1 MSTNGRPSMA
11 KRQKE
16 MARQEKQREK
26 AVKRGQRAST
36 PRDPAASGDDGLEI
50 VLDAQGNPVLDA
62 DGNLTFVS
70 VRPDG
75 TRVAVPSATTPTN
88 PTAADAPG
96 STA

>member
-26 AVKRGQRAST
+26 AVKRVQRAST
-36 PRDPAASGDDGLEI
+36 PRDTTDSDALET

-62 DGNLTFVS
+62 DGNLTFVA
-70 VRPDG
+70 VRADG
-75 TRVAVPSATTPTN
+75 TRVPVPSATTPS
-88 PTAADAPG
+88 DSPG
-96 STA
+96 SNATG